1 MISVAKGRSTK
12 LAIYLFQLD
21 YTIEKKKLKEV
32 FRLAGKVVWVDMPLD
47 KDGRCRGF
55 AVVEYDHP
63 VESVQAI
70 SMFHNQE
77 LYGRAMTVRMDRI
90 PDKEK
95 LPEGLKSIGMG
106 LGVNGQA
113 LKDVAHNLPSANN
126 SGNQNSNAG
135 PGILGAVPS
144 LMGINNPPLGNLNSV
159 ASALGNLGTTSAVLQ
174 AANLAN
180 LPSNLLGAG
189 DLSLA
194 AASLVNNPL
203 VQNPSLGNM
212 NSSNMGGGGGGSN
225 FNRNDSYMSNQ
236 NLGFSSGGNT
246 GGGGGGNFGGGSG
259 RGNYGG
265 GNYDNQKGGN
275 NFGNF
280 GGGGDR
286 LDRPSNYNS
295 TNNTGMMRNQ
305 SSNKGSSKIMIT
317 NLPPTASYQMLRDK
331 CLEFGDVQRVE
342 EKGTGTVLVAFATE
356 WEAERAIKNMDR
368 ARIDGRTID
377 VRFYY

>member
-1 MISVAKGRSTK
+1 ME
-12 LAIYLFQLD
+12 

-126 SGNQNSNAG
+126 SGGQNSNSG
-135 PGILGAVPS
+135 PGILGAVPN
-144 LMGINNPPLGNLNSV
+144 LMSINNPPLSNLNSV

-203 VQNPSLGNM
+203 VQNPSLGNL
-212 NSSNMGGGGGGSN
+212 NSSNLSGGGGGGSN

-236 NLGFSSGGNT
+236 NLGFQSGGNSG
-246 GGGGGGNFGGGSG
+246 GGGGGGNFGVGGGGG

-265 GNYDNQKGGN
+265 GGNYDNPKGGGN
-275 NFGNF
+275 YGNF

-286 LDRPSNYNS
+286 LDRSSNYNS
-295 TNNTGMMRNQ
+295 QNSGGQMMRNQ

-317 NLPPTASYQMLRDK
+317 NVS
-331 CLEFGDVQRVE
+331 G
-342 EKGTGTVLVAFATE
+342 FA
-356 WEAERAIKNMDR
+356 
-368 ARIDGRTID
+368 
-377 VRFYY
+377 

>member
-1 MISVAKGRSTK
+1 M
-12 LAIYLFQLD
+12 
-21 YTIEKKKLKEV
+21 

-126 SGNQNSNAG
+126 QNNQNSNTG

-144 LMGINNPPLGNLNSV
+144 LMGINNPPLSNLNSV

-180 LPSNLLGAG
+180 LPNNLLGAG

-203 VQNPSLGNM
+203 VQNQSLSNL
-212 NSSNMGGGGGGSN
+212 NSSNLSGGGGSN
-225 FNRNDSYMSNQ
+225 FNSRNDSYMSNQ
-236 NLGFSSGGNT
+236 NMGFQNSGNQGSGGNF
-246 GGGGGGNFGGGSG
+246 GGVGGGSG

-265 GNYDNQKGGN
+265 SNNYDNQKGGG
-275 NFGNF
+275 GNYGGF
-280 GGGGDR
+280 GGNNDR
-286 LDRPSNYNS
+286 LDRGSSYNA
-295 TNNTGMMRNQ
+295 TNAPGQLMRSQ
-305 SSNKGSSKIMIT
+305 PNKGSSKIMIT
-317 NLPPTASYQMLRDK
+317 NVSVPSSFK
-331 CLEFGDVQRVE
+331 
-342 EKGTGTVLVAFATE
+342 
-356 WEAERAIKNMDR
+356 
-368 ARIDGRTID
+368 RI
-377 VRFYY
+377 FQN

>member
-1 MISVAKGRSTK
+1 M
-12 LAIYLFQLD
+12 
-21 YTIEKKKLKEV
+21 

-126 SGNQNSNAG
+126 NSNQNSNSG

-144 LMGINNPPLGNLNSV
+144 LMGINNPPLNNLNSV

-180 LPSNLLGAG
+180 LPSNLLAGAG

-203 VQNPSLGNM
+203 VQNQSLGNL
-212 NSSNMGGGGGGSN
+212 NSSNLSGGGSN

-236 NLGFSSGGNT
+236 NMGFQNAGNT
-246 GGGGGGNFGGGSG
+246 GGGNFGVSGGGSG

-265 GNYDNQKGGN
+265 GNNYDNQKGGGD
-275 NFGNF
+275 GNYGGF
-280 GGGGDR
+280 GGSNDR
-286 LDRPSNYNS
+286 LNRGS
-295 TNNTGMMRNQ
+295 TYTAPNTGGQLMRNQ

-317 NLPPTASYQMLRDK
+317 NVS
-331 CLEFGDVQRVE
+331 
-342 EKGTGTVLVAFATE
+342 AF
-356 WEAERAIKNMDR
+356 RSCN
-368 ARIDGRTID
+368 
-377 VRFYY
+377 